1 MRPMI
6 GITTYAEEASW
17 GGWTEPA
24 AFTPLAYVRAVEQAG
39 GRPLLVPP
47 SDDAIEETLDAL
59 DGIIFSGGGDL
70 DPEHYDAELH
80 PETTGIVAERDSGR
94 AGAPPGRSGPGHACP
109 GRLPREPGC

>member
-17 GGWTEPA
+17 SGWTELA
-24 AFTPLAYVRAVEQAG
+24 AFTPLAYVRSVERAG

-59 DGIIFSGGGDL
+59 DGVIFSGGGDL
-70 DPEHYDAELH
+70 DPEHYDAEPH
-80 PETTGIVAERDSGR
+80 PGTTGIIAERDRGELALLR
-94 AGAPPGRSGPGHACP
+94 AAPPETCLSWPFAAEASC
-109 GRLPREPGC
+109 

>member
-1 MRPMI
+1 MI
-6 GITTYAEEASW
+6 GITTYAEKATW

-47 SDDAIEETLDAL
+47 SEDGIEETLDAL

-70 DPEHYDAELH
+70 DPETY
-80 PETTGIVAERDSGR
+80 GAERIPRPASSTR
-94 AGAPPGRSGPGHACP
+94 TATVPSWRCSRPPWAGTCP
-109 GRLPREPGC
+109 S